1 MPARLAGTD
10 VFVVELARTRMAG
23 TSPAMTPQFQL
34 QNQRAL

>member
-1 MPARLAGTD
+1 MPARLAGIH

-23 TSPAMTPQFQL
+23 ANPAMTPQFQL